1 MRAGISIASSSCS
14 NRADANFIARY
25 LLPGAPDLDMR
36 VAMTAAR
43 IERAFAEAG
52 VDPAPCRA
60 G

>member
-1 MRAGISIASSSCS
+1 MRAGISIASWSCN
-14 NRADANFIARY
+14 NRAGASFIARY

-43 IERAFAEAG
+43 IECTFAEAG
-52 VDPAPCRA
+52 IDPPSYRA

>member
-1 MRAGISIASSSCS
+1 
-14 NRADANFIARY
+14 
-25 LLPGAPDLDMR
+25 MR

-52 VDPAPCRA
+52 IDPAPCRA

>member
-1 MRAGISIASSSCS
+1 MRAGISIASWSCN
-14 NRADANFIARY
+14 NRAGASFLAPY